1 MSVKAPVIPVW
12 TIESGNLLCK
22 LYQRVKDLLF
32 PRRCPVCDEV
42 VPWKEGLICREC
54 IPRIRYVGGRYCMK
68 CGKPL
73 EKQETEFCQDCTVRS
88 HAFDRG
94 RAVFLYPSIAGS
106 IYRFKYGGRREYAG
120 FYAQEIQRQLGDAV
134 HNWQPDALI
143 PVPIHWKR
151 RRARGYNQAEDLAV
165 DLGRAMKIPVR
176 KNLVRRCRNTVPQKL
191 LSLRQRQNNLKKAFI
206 ISKDDVKLDTII
218 LIDDIYTTGST
229 VDAMAALFKS
239 AGVKKVFVISLAIG
253 RG

>member
-1 MSVKAPVIPVW
+1 
-12 TIESGNLLCK
+12 
-22 LYQRVKDLLF
+22 
-32 PRRCPVCDEV
+32 
-42 VPWKEGLICREC
+42 
-54 IPRIRYVGGRYCMK
+54 MK

-94 RAVFLYPSIAGS
+94 RSVFLYPSIAGS

-120 FYAQEIQRQLGDAV
+120 FYAQEIRRQLGDAV

-151 RRARGYNQAEDLAV
+151 RGARGYNQAEDLAV
-165 DLGRAMKIPVR
+165 ELGRLMEIPVR
-176 KNLVRRCRNTVPQKL
+176 KNLVRRCRNTIPQKL
-191 LSLRQRQNNLKKAFI
+191 LSLRQRQNNLKRAFI
-206 ISKDDVKLDTII
+206 ISQDDVKLDTII

-229 VDAMAALFKS
+229 VDAMAAVLKS